1 MSQVLASDIQAEN
14 KIETEVKYTG
24 GVERILFKGSF
35 KLKKK
40 RNRVTRQEPDE

>member
-24 GVERILFKGSF
+24 GVEGS
-35 KLKKK
+35 
-40 RNRVTRQEPDE
+40 DC